1 MPPCFRYAFAI
12 DAIIFIISFGFSY
25 ASAHY
30 YSLPATITPF
40 FAAASWLSTPMPRRC
55 RHDAAFHY
63 ILIIDRLLAAA
74 IRFHDTLPRHFAISL
89 ADTMTLFRL

>member
-40 FAAASWLSTPMPRRC
+40 FAAAAGFRRRC
-55 RHDAAFHY
+55 H
-63 ILIIDRLLAAA
+63 AAA
-74 IRFHDTLPRHFAISL
+74 AMMP
-89 ADTMTLFRL
+89 LFIIY